1 MNNISNISNISNI
14 INEIN
19 KENGSNYKIDVLKK
33 HKDNELLKKVLKMT
47 YCKVSYIYG
56 ISMKNIPVILNDLG
70 KITLEEAVDSLEKL
84 ADRTYTGNAAIQY
97 LTNILNS
104 LDEMDSQIIKG
115 IINRDLRINMGRS
128 NINKVYKNLIVKPP
142 YQRCDIGTE
151 VNIKKNLNF
160 NETVY
165 SQTKMD
171 GTYRSVLIDQGITIM
186 SRSGQEDS
194 FPVIEEQ
201 LKTLELDGYVLLG
214 ELTLKGNQDRSKG
227 NGLINSDN
235 VPHEDVLFTVWD
247 MIPIQEY
254 SMNKDQIRLSTKNG
268 TLSLY
273 KDRLSLLENTI
284 VNLDNVEVI
293 EYRIVKNMKEAY
305 IHFQEITKRG
315 DEGTVL
321 KAHNM
326 VWKDGTS
333 KQQLKVKL
341 QIDAEMRCTGFTQGS
356 IGTKR
361 EKTFGALMFENDEG
375 TIKGQ
380 TSGFTDAQI
389 EEFNNNRSKYIG
401 KVMTVEFN
409 DLTKS
414 RGNDYYALSHPRFIE
429 FRDDKD
435 TTDTLERTLESKEM
449 AMNLGNK

>member
-1 MNNISNISNISNI
+1 
-14 INEIN
+14 
-19 KENGSNYKIDVLKK
+19 
-33 HKDNELLKKVLKMT
+33 
-47 YCKVSYIYG
+47 
-56 ISMKNIPVILNDLG
+56 
-70 KITLEEAVDSLEKL
+70 
-84 ADRTYTGNAAIQY
+84 
-97 LTNILNS
+97 
-104 LDEMDSQIIKG
+104 
-115 IINRDLRINMGRS
+115 
-128 NINKVYKNLIVKPP
+128 
-142 YQRCDIGTE
+142 
-151 VNIKKNLNF
+151 
-160 NETVY
+160 
-165 SQTKMD
+165 
-171 GTYRSVLIDQGITIM
+171 M

-273 KDRLSLLENTI
+273 KDRISLLENTI